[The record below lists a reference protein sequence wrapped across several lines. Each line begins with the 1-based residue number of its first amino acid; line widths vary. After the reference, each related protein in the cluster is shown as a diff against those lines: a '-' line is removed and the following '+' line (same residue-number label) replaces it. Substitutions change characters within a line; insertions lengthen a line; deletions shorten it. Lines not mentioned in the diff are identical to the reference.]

1 MCWPKGILLFMMAM
15 MSFGS
20 SIAGPEAFSETG
32 AKGVVSGDTIH
43 FGKLLIG
50 GQSATSDDK
59 RDASRFALAEQSN
72 EEERFRL
79 ARAKLQ
85 RLGPSLQCGNDSM
98 TLNIKGHRTPH
109 FLVERGEGSPVS
121 LSEMP
126 ASCGFSLKRVR
137 RDVSLVAPY
146 TGCNVRQQGGSYVL
160 PLIIMGAPVQM
171 SCPVSPRL
179 PVVSCTSSGMIVS
192 FGVRADDVLVKV
204 SGSWMPLS
212 LTSSMCSFTLDNVGG
227 SMVLTAPFTGSCWDS
242 QDTDWNLPLLLGDR
256 EVVLSCPKATE
267 STPTAPPTQFPQGYP
282 FFQFGYPWWYPDWNQ
297 AAPAAP
303 PTTPAPVKAPAYNP
317 FPMYY
322 PYYYGG
328 FPHRRRHHHRHHHRH
343 WYPESEESWYSN
355 PMLPPYEFAPFQPP
369 PPPTTAAPQI
379 QQYPVFP
386 MPFNPVYTGFKNP
399 FWPRVPQSV
408 SNLQSLSS
416 PWSIYWSRKQR
427 R

>member
-1 MCWPKGILLFMMAM
+1 MPWTKGVLLLMMAV
-15 MSFGS
+15 MSFS
-20 SIAGPEAFSETG
+20 SSMAGPEAFSKTG
-32 AKGVVSGDTIH
+32 ANGAVSGDTIH

-50 GQSATSDDK
+50 GQSAAFDDK
-59 RDASRFALAEQSN
+59 KGSSKLGSAEQSS
-72 EEERFRL
+72 EDERFRL

-126 ASCGFSLKRVR
+126 ASCGFSLKRIR

-179 PVVSCTSSGMIVS
+179 PVVSCTSSEMIIS
-192 FGVRADDVLVKV
+192 FGVRSDDVLVKV
-204 SGSWMPLS
+204 SGSWMPLP
-212 LTSSMCSFTLDNVGG
+212 LTSSMCSFTLDSVGG

-256 EVVLSCPKATE
+256 EVVLSCPKTTE
-267 STPTAPPTQFPQGYP
+267 STPTVPPTLFPLGYP
-282 FFQFGYPWWYPDWNQ
+282 YFQFGYPWWYPNWNQ
-297 AAPAAP
+297 APAAP
-303 PTTPAPVKAPAYNP
+303 PTTPAPVQAPVYNP

-328 FPHRRRHHHRHHHRH
+328 FPPRRRHHHRH
-343 WYPESEESWYSN
+343 WYPESQESWY
-355 PMLPPYEFAPFQPP
+355 PMLPPYEFAQFQPTP
-369 PPPTTAAPQI
+369 PPTTTAAPQI
-379 QQYPVFP
+379 QQYPFFP
-386 MPFNPVYTGFKNP
+386 MPFNSGFKNP
-399 FWPRVPQSV
+399 FWPQVAQSV
-408 SNLQSLSS
+408 SNPQSLSS
-416 PWSIYWSRKQR
+416 PLSIYWSRKQKK
-427 R
+427 

>member
-1 MCWPKGILLFMMAM
+1 MPWTKGVLLLMMAV
-15 MSFGS
+15 MSFS
-20 SIAGPEAFSETG
+20 SSMAGPEAFSETG
-32 AKGVVSGDTIH
+32 ANGAVSGDTIH

-50 GQSATSDDK
+50 GQSAVLDK
-59 RDASRFALAEQSN
+59 KDASRLTSTDQSN
-72 EEERFRL
+72 EEDRFRL

-126 ASCGFSLKRVR
+126 ASCGFSLKRAR

-171 SCPVSPRL
+171 SCPVSPSL
-179 PVVSCTSSGMIVS
+179 PVVSCTSSGMIIS

-204 SGSWMPLS
+204 SGSWVPLP
-212 LTSSMCSFTLDNVGG
+212 LTSSMCSFTLDTVGG

-242 QDTDWNLPLLLGDR
+242 QDTDWNLPFLLGDR
-256 EVVLSCPKATE
+256 EVVLSCPKTTD
-267 STPTAPPTQFPQGYP
+267 STPTVPPTQYPLGYP
-282 FFQFGYPWWYPDWNQ
+282 YFQFGYPWWYPNWNQ
-297 AAPAAP
+297 APAAP
-303 PTTPAPVKAPAYNP
+303 PTTPAPVQAPVYNP

-328 FPHRRRHHHRHHHRH
+328 FPPRRRHHHRH
-343 WYPESEESWYSN
+343 WYPQSQESWYPQSQESWY
-355 PMLPPYEFAPFQPP
+355 PMLPPYELPQFQPP
-369 PPPTTAAPQI
+369 PPPTTAAPVFQP
-379 QQYPVFP
+379 YPRFP
-386 MPFNPVYTGFKNP
+386 MPFNPGFKNP
-399 FWPRVPQSV
+399 FWPPVPQSV
-408 SNLQSLSS
+408 SNSQIPVSPLS
-416 PWSIYWSRKQR
+416 IWSRKQKR
-427 R
+427 

>member
-1 MCWPKGILLFMMAM
+1 MPWTKGVLLLMMAV
-15 MSFGS
+15 MSFS
-20 SIAGPEAFSETG
+20 SSMAGPEAFSETG
-32 AKGVVSGDTIH
+32 ANGAVSGDTIH

-50 GQSATSDDK
+50 GQSAAFDDK
-59 RDASRFALAEQSN
+59 KGSSKLGSAEQSK
-72 EEERFRL
+72 EDERFRL

-126 ASCGFSLKRVR
+126 ASCGFSLKRAR
-137 RDVSLVAPY
+137 RDVSFVAPY

-179 PVVSCTSSGMIVS
+179 PVVSCTSSEMIIS
-192 FGVRADDVLVKV
+192 FGVRSDDVLVKV
-204 SGSWMPLS
+204 SGSWMPLL
-212 LTSSMCSFTLDNVGG
+212 LTSSMCSFTLDTVGG

-256 EVVLSCPKATE
+256 EVVLSCPKTTD
-267 STPTAPPTQFPQGYP
+267 SPPTVPPTQFPLGYP
-282 FFQFGYPWWYPDWNQ
+282 YFPVGYPWWYPWNQ
-297 AAPAAP
+297 APAAP
-303 PTTPAPVKAPAYNP
+303 PTTPPAPVYNP

-328 FPHRRRHHHRHHHRH
+328 FPPRRRHHHRH
-343 WYPESEESWYSN
+343 WYPESQESWYPQPQESWY
-355 PMLPPYEFAPFQPP
+355 PMLPPYELPQFQPP
-369 PPPTTAAPQI
+369 PPPTTAAPVFQP
-379 QQYPVFP
+379 YPGFP
-386 MPFNPVYTGFKNP
+386 IPFNPGFKNP
-399 FWPRVPQSV
+399 FRPQVPQAV
-408 SNLQSLSS
+408 SNYQSLKS
-416 PWSIYWSRKQR
+416 PLSIWSRKQKR
-427 R
+427 

>member
-1 MCWPKGILLFMMAM
+1 MPWPKGILLFVMAV
-15 MSFGS
+15 MSFS
-20 SIAGPEAFSETG
+20 ASIAGPKTFFETG
-32 AKGVVSGDTIH
+32 DNEAVSGGTVY

-59 RDASRFALAEQSN
+59 RDASRFASAEQSN

-227 SMVLTAPFTGSCWDS
+227 SVVLIAPFTGSCWDS
-242 QDTDWNLPLLLGDR
+242 QDTYWNLPLLLGDR
-256 EVVLSCPKATE
+256 EVVLSCPKPTE
-267 STPTAPPTQFPQGYP
+267 STPTVPPTQFPQGYP
-282 FFQFGYPWWYPDWNQ
+282 YFPFGYPWWYSWNQ
-297 AAPAAP
+297 APPAAP
-303 PTTPAPVKAPAYNP
+303 PTTSAPVKAPVYNP

-328 FPHRRRHHHRHHHRH
+328 FPPRRRHHHRH
-343 WYPESEESWYSN
+343 WYPESQESWY
-355 PMLPPYEFAPFQPP
+355 PMLSPPYAFAQFQPP
-369 PPPTTAAPQI
+369 LPPPTTAAPQI
-379 QQYPVFP
+379 RQYPFYP
-386 MPFNPVYTGFKNP
+386 MPFKPANTAFKNP
-399 FWPRVPQSV
+399 FVPQVLRKSV
-408 SNLQSLSS
+408 SS
-416 PWSIYWSRKQR
+416 PQILISPRSNSMSRGKQ
-427 R
+427 

>member
-1 MCWPKGILLFMMAM
+1 MAV

-20 SIAGPEAFSETG
+20 LIAGPEAFSDSG
-32 AKGVVSGDTIH
+32 ANRAVSGDTIH

-50 GQSATSDDK
+50 GQSVEPNNKKDK
-59 RDASRFALAEQSN
+59 SRPASAEQTI
-72 EEERFRL
+72 EDERFRL

-179 PVVSCTSSGMIVS
+179 PVVSCTS
-192 FGVRADDVLVKV
+192 
-204 SGSWMPLS
+204 
-212 LTSSMCSFTLDNVGG
+212 MCSFTLDNVGG

-242 QDTDWNLPLLLGDR
+242 QDTDWNLTLLLGDR
-256 EVVLSCPKATE
+256 EVVLSCPKATD
-267 STPTAPPTQFPQGYP
+267 STPTVPPTPFPLGYP
-282 FFQFGYPWWYPDWNQ
+282 YFPFGYPWWYPWNQ
-297 AAPAAP
+297 APPVAP
-303 PTTPAPVKAPAYNP
+303 PTTPAPVQAPVYSP

-322 PYYYGG
+322 PYYFGG

-343 WYPESEESWYSN
+343 WYPESQESWYPESQESWY
-355 PMLPPYEFAPFQPP
+355 PMLPPNEFAPFQPP
-369 PPPTTAAPQI
+369 PTPAAPQI
-379 QQYPVFP
+379 PQYPVFP
-386 MPFNPVYTGFKNP
+386 MPFNPVNTGFKNP
-399 FWPRVPQSV
+399 FRPPVPQSV
-408 SNLQSLSS
+408 SNPQSLNS
-416 PWSIYWSRKQR
+416 PWNIWARKQKR
-427 R
+427 

>member
-1 MCWPKGILLFMMAM
+1 MTVHDCQLTCSIVINRRCLPNGFFTRDLKQRESLA
-15 MSFGS
+15 FG
-20 SIAGPEAFSETG
+20 ANG
-32 AKGVVSGDTIH
+32 AVSGGTIH
-43 FGKLLIG
+43 IGSLLIG
-50 GQSATSDDK
+50 GQSVEPDNKKDK
-59 RDASRFALAEQSN
+59 SRPASAEQTI
-72 EEERFRL
+72 EDERFRL

-85 RLGPSLQCGNDSM
+85 RLGPSLLCGNDSM

-126 ASCGFSLKRVR
+126 ASCGFSLKRAR

-192 FGVRADDVLVKV
+192 FGVREDDVLVKV

-212 LTSSMCSFTLDNVGG
+212 LTSSMCSFTLDNFGG

-242 QDTDWNLPLLLGDR
+242 QDTDWNLTLLLGDR
-256 EVVLSCPKATE
+256 EVVLSCPKATD
-267 STPTAPPTQFPQGYP
+267 TPTVPPTPFPQGYP
-282 FFQFGYPWWYPDWNQ
+282 YFPFGYPWWYPWNQ
-297 AAPAAP
+297 APPAAP
-303 PTTPAPVKAPAYNP
+303 PTTPAPVKAPVYNP
-317 FPMYY
+317 YPMYY

-328 FPHRRRHHHRHHHRH
+328 FPHRRHHHRHHHRH
-343 WYPESEESWYSN
+343 WYPESQESWF
-355 PMLPPYEFAPFQPP
+355 PMLPPYEFAQFQPP
-369 PPPTTAAPQI
+369 PTPAAPQV

-386 MPFNPVYTGFKNP
+386 MPFNPVNTGFKNP
-399 FWPRVPQSV
+399 FWPPVPQSV
-408 SNLQSLSS
+408 SNPQSLNS
-416 PWSIYWSRKQR
+416 PWNIWARKQKR
-427 R
+427 